1 MKGKI
6 SGGENK
12 MGSDRKAP
20 TLRIY
25 VAEHCW
31 ACEEAKRLAHEVG
44 RRFARVN
51 LELIDLAAEAD
62 RNLDDVFSVPT
73 YVLDG
78 RTLSLGNPR
87 PDELFAEIEHA
98 LA

>member
-1 MKGKI
+1 MRAEGQGKMV
-6 SGGENK
+6 SE
-12 MGSDRKAP
+12 RRAP

-31 ACEEAKRLAHEVG
+31 ACEEALRLAGEVS

-51 LELIDLAAEAD
+51 LELIDLCAEGS
-62 RNLDDVFSVPT
+62 RNVDDVFSVPT

-87 PDELFAEIEHA
+87 PDELFSQLEQA

>member
-1 MKGKI
+1 
-6 SGGENK
+6 
-12 MGSDRKAP
+12 MGSSSTSP

-31 ACEEAKRLAHEVG
+31 ACEEAKRLADEVG
-44 RRFARVN
+44 RRFRRVN
-51 LELIDLAAEAD
+51 LELVDLVAEGS
-62 RNLDDVFSVPT
+62 RNIDDVFSVPT

-78 RTLSLGNPR
+78 RTLSLGNPS
-87 PDELFAEIEHA
+87 PDELFAEIERS

>member
-1 MKGKI
+1 VKKKKI
-6 SGGENK
+6 
-12 MGSDRKAP
+12 GSNRKAP

-31 ACEEAKRLAHEVG
+31 ACEEAKRLAEEVG
-44 RRFARVN
+44 RRFVHVN
-51 LELIDLAAEAD
+51 LELIDMEAEGS

-78 RTLSLGNPR
+78 RMLSLGNPR
-87 PDELFAEIEHA
+87 PDELFTQIEQA